1 MNLPGGRNDPGG
13 TGERPTEPLVSV
25 IVIGYNQ
32 RQFAPQAVASVLAQS
47 YRNLECIFVDDG
59 SSDGTF
65 EAVAA
70 LAPDE
75 PRLKLFAKDNGG
87 PSSAR
92 NFGASHASPMA
103 EFIAFLD
110 GDDRMC
116 AAYLNATLRY
126 MSAHYDAGLIIPNNE
141 FIDATGSRVRHPVQR
156 RWIPGILGCLPSALP
171 NSTPR
176 TPFVTFYCGTG
187 GRPFWIARRHLYE
200 ATSGWNEAFW
210 RFEDYEILCQFALLT
225 EVHFIPEK
233 LVEYRVHNSQLT
245 RQSGSIAEKQSSGAL
260 ERMQERFNSRKYE
273 NENTARIVDDA
284 CRYYRRV
291 HLPLRHAR
299 VATKHLIEAIR
310 KGSPARLASAA
321 VLYGHFFRDFV
332 QFRVLFWR
340 ARRTYSLLKH

>member
-1 MNLPGGRNDPGG
+1 MDFPVESGQLGADDVKPV
-13 TGERPTEPLVSV
+13 EPLVSI

-47 YRNLECIFVDDG
+47 HGNLECVFVDDG

-65 EAVAA
+65 EAVAEMA
-70 LAPDE
+70 QDD
-75 PRLKLFAKDNGG
+75 PRLKLFRKENCG

-92 NFGASHASPMA
+92 NFGVRYASSVS

-116 AAYLNATLRY
+116 PGYLNAAL
-126 MSAHYDAGLIIPNNE
+126 HYLSTHPDAGVVIPNNE
-141 FIDATGSRVRHPVQR
+141 FIDATGSYINHHSQR
-156 RWIPGILGCLPSALP
+156 RWIPGILGLIPRALP
-171 NSTPR
+171 NSIPN

-187 GRPFWIARRHLYE
+187 GRPFWLARRQLYE
-200 ATSGWNEAFW
+200 ETSGWNEKFW
-210 RFEDYEILCQFALLT
+210 RFEDYQILCQFALLT

-233 LVEYRVHNSQLT
+233 LVEYRVHSSQLT
-245 RQSGSIAEKQSSGAL
+245 RQSGVTAEQQSAGAL
-260 ERMQERFNSRKYE
+260 ERMQEQFNLRTYH
-273 NENTARIVDDA
+273 NENTARIVDEA

-299 VATKHLIEAIR
+299 VATKRLIEAIH

-321 VLYGHFFRDFV
+321 RLYWHFFRDFV
-332 QFRVLFWR
+332 QFRVLYWR
-340 ARRTYSLLKH
+340 ARRSYSLLKD